1 MNNAIKVGAFDELAS
16 IIDEILEKSSDTV
29 FLEVSDDAYIAQN
42 VLNFRLIK
50 READTVGKN
59 IVIVSNNA
67 RIRGLASKASLQTRI
82 NLPSSVGKLS
92 ASQEF
97 THRSGVRMVTD
108 IIGPKE
114 HHLMREKNKVQDIK
128 SVLPP
133 VTHIPVFKEKEIEKD
148 NFLQNLRAKVRPAV
162 KDTVGQEAV
171 DIVKKINSYS
181 EDIQKEE
188 PFYQKSTQKVK
199 KPRATFN
206 RIKQNPKRFLIIFSA
221 SVVLGV
227 LSYLLIFVFPSA
239 TVTLHPKTAQDTMNI
254 SMFLD
259 SNISSSDLSKG
270 SIQAQLLEERR
281 ENNFTFKATG
291 EADVAERARGQVRV
305 YNEFSS
311 EPQTLVANTRFLSS
325 EGKLFRTSQT
335 IVVPG
340 ASISGGKIIPSSI
353 LVDVVADEPG
363 KDFNIGPTTFSIP
376 GFKGTDKYLAFY
388 GKNEQDIQGG
398 FKGKATVVTQEDIDK
413 AQQEIGDEFL
423 KNTDQALR
431 EKIPSNLMV
440 IEETFEAEFETI
452 ESTARAQEPTEEFTI
467 RVVAVARTFLVRQED
482 IRDLIDYY
490 FINSTE
496 YSKDYELSDKR
507 VVEYAVKEI
516 DYEKGYVD
524 VSLNIKQLFNRKFSI
539 DDLYNEL
546 MGKDEIEVRKIL
558 SSKDGL
564 QEAEVGFW
572 PLWVRKIPKDIERV
586 NIKIEYRGELQ

>member
-108 IIGPKE
+108 IICPKE
-114 HHLMREKNKVQDIK
+114 HHLMREKNK
-128 SVLPP
+128 
-133 VTHIPVFKEKEIEKD
+133 IEKD
-148 NFLQNLRAKVRPAV
+148 NFLQNLRAKERPAV

-291 EADVAERARGQVRV
+291 ESDVAERARGQVRV

-311 EPQTLVANTRFLSS
+311 EPQTLVANTRFLTS

-353 LVDVVADEPG
+353 L
-363 KDFNIGPTTFSIP
+363 
-376 GFKGTDKYLAFY
+376 
-388 GKNEQDIQGG
+388 
-398 FKGKATVVTQEDIDK
+398 
-413 AQQEIGDEFL
+413 
-423 KNTDQALR
+423 
-431 EKIPSNLMV
+431 
-440 IEETFEAEFETI
+440 
-452 ESTARAQEPTEEFTI
+452 
-467 RVVAVARTFLVRQED
+467 
-482 IRDLIDYY
+482 
-490 FINSTE
+490 
-496 YSKDYELSDKR
+496 
-507 VVEYAVKEI
+507 
-516 DYEKGYVD
+516 
-524 VSLNIKQLFNRKFSI
+524 
-539 DDLYNEL
+539 
-546 MGKDEIEVRKIL
+546 
-558 SSKDGL
+558 
-564 QEAEVGFW
+564 
-572 PLWVRKIPKDIERV
+572 
-586 NIKIEYRGELQ
+586 